1 MIRLW
6 VPGHARTKGSLDE
19 RHQDTPQSKKW
30 RALMAYQLRQE
41 CARIGMPTMPKGI
54 GIAVSAHF
62 FLPTGDATTPNCGD
76 LDKLLRNLLD
86 AGTDA
91 GVWADDVQ
99 VVRDESDKWPTGDGP
114 QGVALVIW
122 APDAAELRGW
132 RRDADSARG
141 IALAMAGLDS
151 SSGAPLE

>member
-6 VPGHARTKGSLDE
+6 IPGHARTKGSLDE
-19 RHQDTPQSKKW
+19 RHQDTPQSKRW
-30 RALMAYQLRQE
+30 RALMANAMRRE
-41 CARIGMPTMPKGI
+41 RERIGMPTAPKGFAV
-54 GIAVSAHF
+54 AVSVKF

-99 VVRDESDKWPTGDGP
+99 VVRILSDKWAVGDGP
-114 QGVALVIW
+114 QGVALAVW
-122 APDAAELRGW
+122 APDEVELASWRAQAGEARHAALV
-132 RRDADSARG
+132 
-141 IALAMAGLDS
+141 LAGLDIP
-151 SSGAPLE
+151 SGAPLG